1 MKSSVTIG
9 DVSAQEISR
18 CLSEKHKK
26 IKDKS
31 CGVMVD
37 VCCKDCL
44 KYKCYWPRPN
54 PGSFTLGQGYMRW
67 KIVRNP
73 FITVYMGTNYKKK
86 NVQIWS
92 IPRNE

>member
-1 MKSSVTIG
+1 M
-9 DVSAQEISR
+9 
-18 CLSEKHKK
+18 K

-54 PGSFTLGQGYMRW
+54 PGSFTLGQGYMSYRDERGNMW
-67 KIVRNP
+67 LCGTREIHGCPENP
-73 FITVYMGTNYKKK
+73 EVK
-86 NVQIWS
+86 S
-92 IPRNE
+92 